1 MDIINII
8 ALGIILIFGG
18 FGFISGFIKGSAR
31 LIGWIIALILAIKLG
46 PTSSVFFQNS
56 FHFSVKTSNI
66 LGGVLFFLVVMV
78 IIAVIVKI
86 LKRMV
91 EVLHLSFLDRLLG
104 FILGCFQ
111 AMIVIFLLSLFVQI
125 LPIPE
130 QTQTTITNAAF
141 VEWNNEK
148 IARILEATK
157 LDSRI
162 RENIYYQELLKLRY
176 KLKKD
181 VTDAISPLS

>member
-8 ALGIILIFGG
+8 ALGIILVFGG

-31 LIGWIIALILAIKLG
+31 LIGWIVALILAIKLG
-46 PTSSVFFQNS
+46 PASSAFFQNT
-56 FHFSVKTSNI
+56 FHFSLKTSNI
-66 LGGVLFFLVVMV
+66 LGGILVFLIVMV
-78 IIAVIVKI
+78 IIALIVKI
-86 LKRMV
+86 LKRVV

-111 AMIVIFLLSLFVQI
+111 AMIVIFLLSLFIQI
-125 LPIPE
+125 LPLPE
-130 QTQTTITNAAF
+130 QTQATITSAAF
-141 VEWNNEK
+141 VEWSNEK

-157 LDSRI
+157 LDSQI
-162 RENIYYQELLKLRY
+162 RNNSYYKELLKLQY
-176 KLKKD
+176 KIKKD